1 MGRKTPDQIKDLNVN
16 AKVTRL
22 VGTGRDIFRV
32 RETKLLGS
40 PNFESPHCDPEFD
53 YIETKKSY
61 LTKKQ
66 HGPIK
71 SQMREIGYFF
81 FQSPKLTR
89 DSHLELT

>member
-1 MGRKTPDQIKDLNVN
+1 MVSRNKKGLRGR
-16 AKVTRL
+16 
-22 VGTGRDIFRV
+22 
-32 RETKLLGS
+32 KLLGS
-40 PNFESPHCDPEFD
+40 PNFKSTHYDPEFD
-53 YIETKKSY
+53 YIRMKKSY

-71 SQMREIGYFF
+71 SQMIEIAFF